1 MSNAARAKAL
11 MEDMEAWN
19 PEEAERTNLEELE
32 RFLDGM
38 DKKERQYM
46 EVLKERIPKDLP
58 PDQYAKELSWKYQ
71 QVREIIN
78 DEISHRYR

>member
-46 EVLKERIPKDLP
+46 
-58 PDQYAKELSWKYQ
+58 
-71 QVREIIN
+71 
-78 DEISHRYR
+78 